1 LTFCHLGFKF
11 LYNKKLGGSP
21 LLDLE
26 DRDWPKKLKDRGNL
40 PRHIAIIMDG
50 NGRWARQRGLPR
62 IAGHKEG
69 VKAVRDVV
77 EACGEL
83 GVNCLTLYT
92 FSTEN
97 WRRPV
102 SEVSALMKLLLQTLR
117 REVNDLNRNNVRL
130 RVVGDIAGLP
140 DAARGGILDGIE
152 KTKSNTGLVLN
163 LALNYGARE
172 EIVAAVRAIATQVRA
187 GELDPEAITNET
199 LAENLYTADLL
210 DPDLLIRTS
219 GEFRLSNF
227 LLWQLAYTEF
237 YITDVFWPN
246 FRRQHLYEAIADY
259 QRRERRFGKVG
270 EKLKS

>member
-1 LTFCHLGFKF
+1 MDLDDRGWQKTVK
-11 LYNKKLGGSP
+11 
-21 LLDLE
+21 DLE
-26 DRDWPKKLKDRGNL
+26 NL

-50 NGRWARQRGLPR
+50 NGRWAKQRGLPR
-62 IAGHKEG
+62 VAGHREG
-69 VKAVRDVV
+69 VKSVRDVV

-83 GVNCLTLYT
+83 GVACLTLYT

-117 REVNDLNRNNVRL
+117 KEVNDLIQKNVRL
-130 RVVGDIAGLP
+130 TAVGDITRLP
-140 DAARGGILDGIE
+140 DAARDGILDGIE

-172 EIVAAVRAIATQVRA
+172 EIVTAVRAIATQVRA
-187 GELDPEAITNET
+187 GKLEPEAITSET
-199 LAENLYTADLL
+199 LAGNLYTAEFP

-237 YITDVFWPN
+237 YITDVLWPD
-246 FRRQHLYEAIADY
+246 FRRQHLYEAIVDY

-270 EKLKS
+270 DQLQS